1 MTNIFT
7 EETGLNNVKASQ
19 LDNIITKLID
29 KQTKTTIQH
38 FYSINNV
45 KNIIPTTLINKNIYF
60 KVANIQYSINKN
72 GCFISLP
79 LLNEDDI
86 YEAKLYMPTKMII
99 LADNNTQNSLFF
111 CKLKNG
117 NIEKK
122 IGNSMCIKNIFE
134 LYDTITQKPYFYNQ
148 SLKYNWSAKMNST
161 KLNVLILYEYKCEL
175 DTTLLNI
182 PDITENSSVYY
193 INLEKDTRR
202 RNQIENSYKDLSPVR
217 INAVKDNGGFTGL
230 LKTNYYILTNLINK
244 NLLQTCPVIMEDDCL
259 LLDKPGV
266 FTARWQKYREYL
278 IHHWGEWNYF
288 SGGSIYIEPIRI
300 VNKDPCVVECSYGL
314 CTQCIVH
321 SEASSKKV
329 IDYVNSNSMTKGID
343 RLLCDNNETFWVPY
357 PFLSSQV
364 LENSNISKHLKE
376 SVYLNILKKEFI
388 KSQAKLKR
396 FVECNINK

>member
-1 MTNIFT
+1 
-7 EETGLNNVKASQ
+7 
-19 LDNIITKLID
+19 
-29 KQTKTTIQH
+29 
-38 FYSINNV
+38 
-45 KNIIPTTLINKNIYF
+45 
-60 KVANIQYSINKN
+60 
-72 GCFISLP
+72 
-79 LLNEDDI
+79 
-86 YEAKLYMPTKMII
+86 
-99 LADNNTQNSLFF
+99 
-111 CKLKNG
+111 
-117 NIEKK
+117 
-122 IGNSMCIKNIFE
+122 MCIKNIFE

-202 RNQIENSYKDLSPVR
+202 RNQIEDSFKGLSPVR
-217 INAVKDNGGFTGL
+217 INAVKDNRGFTGL

-259 LLDKPGV
+259 LLDKPDV

-314 CTQCIVH
+314 CTQFIVH

-388 KSQAKLKR
+388 KSHAKLKR